1 MNRPLPLALAL
12 LALGA
17 CSGGDAPSPGVDWPA
32 DAVALTGITL
42 ITPEGARPDVR
53 LVLSEGRVLA
63 VLGAEDLALPGWMPR
78 EDRPGRFVLPGLIDR
93 HVHLSHSGA
102 TVWVGDTLADNLR
115 ATLSWGVVGVADLG
129 GPLWLTQVRDRID
142 AGALVGPRLAVSGPM
157 LTAEGSHPC
166 ETVYDR
172 ELCVFV
178 DGDGAAQAGALLD
191 AGVDQLKVALQDA
204 AFSPWPTPR
213 IDLADLAAICAAG
226 PAAAHVGD
234 GEDAADALAAG
245 CDTLAHTPFGGPL
258 SAEQA
263 ALPFGEVHSTV
274 SALAGVPRIVLD
286 GDDLSGPRY
295 AAVPEAVLNNWAI
308 LQARPELLLDGWAEE
323 SALWAA
329 QAQENLGVL
338 VAAKAPLL
346 AGSDAG
352 YYGVPH
358 GAALHDE
365 LLALVQA
372 GMSPQQAL
380 NAATVEAALALGWTD
395 LGVLAPGAQADFL
408 TLGCDP
414 LADIRCAQDIEEVW
428 LDGLAWTPA
437 ALRSAPLVVDPGG
450 LGGLCLTTAD
460 CAEGLACDR
469 VHHACVAACG
479 APYDDPAACDAASF
493 CAPSDG
499 LGSTDEGA
507 CLPADVCDWRA
518 QDCGPET
525 YPQTCLPM
533 DLDTSTCWPA
543 GPRAQGETCSAAEP
557 ALRCAEDHYCSP
569 VSGLCLKLCD
579 PALDVN
585 PCEVGRCRQT
595 YTSDGSPWFG
605 LCW

>member
-1 MNRPLPLALAL
+1 MNRRLLWATAL
-12 LALGA
+12 LPFSA
-17 CSGGDAPSPGVDWPA
+17 CSEPDGPAPEPSWPA

-42 ITPEGARPDVR
+42 IGPEGARPGVS
-53 LVLSEGRVLA
+53 LVLSDGRVFA
-63 VLGAEDLALPGWMPR
+63 VVGPEDAALPDWMPR
-78 EDRPGRFVLPGLIDR
+78 EDRAGRFVIPGLIDR

-102 TVWVGDTLADNLR
+102 TVWVGDTLGDNLR

-129 GPLWLTQVRDRID
+129 GPLWLMDARAAID
-142 AGALVGPRLAVSGPM
+142 AGALLGPRLAVSGPM

-178 DGDGAAQAGALLD
+178 DGDGGAQAAALLD

-213 IDLADLAAICAAG
+213 IDLADLAAICEVG
-226 PAAAHVGD
+226 PAAVHVGD
-234 GEDAADALAAG
+234 GDDAADALAAG

-258 SAEQA
+258 SADQA
-263 ALPFGEVHSTV
+263 ALPLGEVHSTV

-286 GDDLSGPRY
+286 GDDLDGARY
-295 AAVPEAVLNNWAI
+295 AAVPEAVLNNWRA

-329 QAQENLGVL
+329 QAQANLGVL
-338 VAAKAPLL
+338 IAAKAPIL

-365 LLALVQA
+365 LVALVQA

-380 NAATVEAALALGWTD
+380 NAATVDAALALGWTD
-395 LGVLAPGAQADFL
+395 LGVLAPGAQADL
-408 TLGCDP
+408 VILRCDP
-414 LADIRCAQDIEEVW
+414 LADIRCAQDIDEVW
-428 LDGLAWTPA
+428 LRGVAWTPET
-437 ALRSAPLVVDPGG
+437 LRAAPLVHDLGG
-450 LGGLCLTTAD
+450 LGALCLTTAD
-460 CAEGLACDR
+460 CGEGLACDR
-469 VHHACVAACG
+469 VHHACVAACDT
-479 APYDDPAACDAASF
+479 PYDDPTACEATSF

-499 LGSTDEGA
+499 LASTEEGA

-518 QDCGPET
+518 QDCGPDS
-525 YPQTCLPM
+525 YAQTCLPM

-543 GPRAQGETCSAAEP
+543 GPRGQGETCSTVDP
-557 ALRCAEDHYCSP
+557 TLRCAEDHYCSP

-579 PALDVN
+579 PEEAGD
-585 PCEVGRCRQT
+585 PCEVGRCRPI
-595 YTSDGSPWFG
+595 YASDGSPWFG

>member
-1 MNRPLPLALAL
+1 MNRPLPSAIALV
-12 LALGA
+12 ALGA
-17 CSGGDAPSPGVDWPA
+17 CAGGGEAPPDLSWPKDAI
-32 DAVALTGITL
+32 ALTGVTL
-42 ITPEGARPDVR
+42 ITPEGAKAGVS
-53 LVLSEGRVLA
+53 LVLSEGRVFD
-63 VLGAEDLALPGWMPR
+63 VVEAEDAALPAWMPR
-78 EDRPGRFVLPGLIDR
+78 EDRSGRFVIPGLIDR

-129 GPLWLTQVRDRID
+129 GPLWLTQVRDTID
-142 AGALVGPRLAVSGPM
+142 AGALLGPRLAVSGPM

-178 DGDGAAQAGALLD
+178 DGDGGAQAEALLD

-213 IDLADLAAICAAG
+213 IDLGDLAAICAAG

-234 GEDAADALAAG
+234 GADAADALAAG
-245 CDTLAHTPFGGPL
+245 CSVLAHTPFGGPL
-258 SAEQA
+258 SADQA

-286 GDDLSGPRY
+286 GDALTGPRY
-295 AAVPEAVLNNWAI
+295 AAVPEAVLQNWAA
-308 LQARPELLLDGWAEE
+308 LQAQPALLLDGWAEE
-323 SALWAA
+323 SAVWAA
-329 QAQENLGVL
+329 QAQANLKTL
-338 VAAKAPLL
+338 VAAQAPVL

-365 LLALVQA
+365 LAALVQA
-372 GMSPQQAL
+372 GMSPQRAL
-380 NAATVEAALALGWTD
+380 NAATVDAALALGWTD
-395 LGVLAPGAQADFL
+395 LGVLAPGAQASFL
-408 TLGCDP
+408 TLRCDP

-428 LDGLAWTPA
+428 LHGVAWTPA
-437 ALRSAPLVVDPGG
+437 ALRAAPVVQDGG
-450 LGGLCLTTAD
+450 ALGGLCLTTAD
-460 CAEGLACDR
+460 CGEGLACDR
-469 VHHACVAACG
+469 VHHACVAACDT
-479 APYDDPAACDAASF
+479 PYDDPRACDLTSF

-499 LGSTDEGA
+499 LARTSEGA
-507 CLPADVCDWRA
+507 CLPAEVCDWRA

-543 GPRAQGETCSAAEP
+543 GPRGQGETCSAAD
-557 ALRCAEDHYCSP
+557 ASLRCAEGHYCSP
-569 VSGLCLKLCD
+569 VSGLCLQLCD
-579 PALDVN
+579 PELDDD
-585 PCEVGRCRQT
+585 PCAVGRCRQA
-595 YTSDGSPWFG
+595 YASDGSSWFG

>member
-1 MNRPLPLALAL
+1 VNSPLPMALVL
-12 LALGA
+12 LALSA
-17 CSGGDAPSPGVDWPA
+17 CAGEDDPTPGVSWPA
-32 DAVALTGITL
+32 DAFAVTGITL
-42 ITPEGARPDVR
+42 VTPDGARPNVS
-53 LVLSEGRVLA
+53 LVLSEGRVFD
-63 VLGAEDLALPGWMPR
+63 VVGPEDAPLPAWMPR
-78 EDRPGRFVLPGLIDR
+78 EDRAGRFVIPGLIDR

-102 TVWVGDTLADNLR
+102 TVWVGDTLEANLR

-129 GPLWLTQVRDRID
+129 GPLWLTKVRDALD
-142 AGALVGPRLAVSGPM
+142 AGALLGPRLAVSGPM

-178 DGDGAAQAGALLD
+178 NGDGAAQAEALLD
-191 AGVDQLKVALQDA
+191 AGVNQLKVAVQDA
-204 AFSPWPTPR
+204 EFSPWPTPR

-226 PAAAHVGD
+226 PAAVHVGD
-234 GEDAADALAAG
+234 GDDAADALAAG

-286 GDDLSGPRY
+286 KDDLGGPRY
-295 AAVPEAVLNNWAI
+295 AAVPEAVLNNWAA
-308 LQARPELLLDGWAEE
+308 LQARPELLLDGFAEA
-323 SALWAA
+323 SAVWAA
-329 QAQENLGVL
+329 QAQANLGVL
-338 VAAKAPLL
+338 VMAQAPLL

-365 LLALVQA
+365 LVALVNA
-372 GMSPQQAL
+372 GMSPQEAL

-395 LGVLAPGAQADFL
+395 LGVLAPGARADFL

-428 LDGLAWTPA
+428 LHGVAWTPET
-437 ALRSAPLVVDPGG
+437 LRSAPLVQEVSG
-450 LGGLCLTTAD
+450 LGALCLTTVD
-460 CAEGLACDR
+460 CGEGMACDR
-469 VHHACVAACG
+469 VHHACVAACDT
-479 APYDDPAACDAASF
+479 PYDDPTACDAQSF

-499 LGSTDEGA
+499 LGDTVEGA
-507 CLPADVCDWRA
+507 CLPADACDWRA
-518 QDCGPET
+518 QDCGPTT

-533 DLDTSTCWPA
+533 DLDTNTCWPA
-543 GPRAQGETCSAAEP
+543 GPRAQGETCSTVDP
-557 ALRCAEDHYCSP
+557 TLRCEEDHYCSP
-569 VSGLCLKLCD
+569 VSGVCLKLCD
-579 PALDVN
+579 PEEGGD
-585 PCEVGRCRQT
+585 PCEVGRCRQV
-595 YTSDGSPWFG
+595 YASNGSSWFG